1 MFKFSNLSNLA
12 VIFGGLAFY
21 GQQTGQMNL
30 FYISAGI
37 AVVLLCV
44 SHRDEVN
51 RWERDDEIGRI
62 ERDRVA
68 DYDELVRG
76 RDQHYDELNRRI
88 DERND

>member
-1 MFKFSNLSNLA
+1 MFKLASTNNLA

-21 GQQTGQMNL
+21 GQQTDQMNL
-30 FYISAGI
+30 FYIFAGI

-62 ERDRVA
+62 ERDRA
-68 DYDELVRG
+68 SDYDELVRG